1 MFPRSLSDRIDT
13 LVDELIEDGGLD
25 SAALASILLT
35 AHDSV
40 ERGYSMEL
48 SRRVWVAATELR
60 CEDRGAIAPGAG
72 AGAGVSEA
80 E

>member
-1 MFPRSLSDRIDT
+1 MVPRSLSDRIDM

-35 AHDSV
+35 ARDSV
-40 ERGYSMEL
+40 DRGNCMEL

-60 CEDRGAIAPGAG
+60 YEGRDALTPGG
-72 AGAGVSEA
+72 GVSEGR
-80 E
+80 